1 MGFTDLNNGS
11 STSTGGSLTS
21 IAKPTVG
28 FGGLEVQ
35 QLKPVA
41 QGDFVYEISA
51 SQVFT
56 TASFVGSSITQA
68 NGMAVLSS
76 GTDVSGS
83 AIVDLRRGIKYR
95 PGQGSI
101 MRATALFGTPQANSR
116 QLLGLANDE
125 CGYSF
130 GYNGTDFG
138 IFHTEGGTLEIRK
151 LEITAGATNG
161 DTITITLDGDDY
173 EFDIDIEGT
182 TSTTQTAYKIAQQ
195 VFTQVGKTGFRVD
208 VIGSDVFFV
217 ASRCNPSLT
226 GSYSV
231 SGGTIAGTFTRV
243 ATGADYTLTFISSSQ
258 FNIDKLNGTG
268 ESGMTINPQK
278 GNVYEVDFQYL
289 GFGNARFAV
298 ENPET
303 GRFIDCHMIK
313 NANARTTPVLKN
325 PNVKIRLEASN
336 NGNTTPVEVKSA
348 SMAGFIGGNVEKLDP
363 KFSQSWSFT
372 DLKAL
377 TYTPLALVKA
387 HRVFNNQP
395 CFGEFDILRLAAS
408 NETASKTLSI
418 GFFLG
423 SQITGNVN
431 YQRVKQGNSI
441 VSIAE
446 FNPGGVTPVN
456 SISNLAD
463 IQPFHEIIVGAE
475 SGLSHNLDPME
486 FIFSPGEPLLI
497 AVKVSSGP
505 VAGVVS
511 LNWFE
516 QQ

>member
-41 QGDFVYEISA
+41 QGDFVYEINA

-68 NGMAVLSS
+68 DGMAVLSS
-76 GTDVSGS
+76 GTNVSGS

-116 QLLGLANDE
+116 QLIGLANAE

-138 IFHTEGGTLEIRK
+138 IFHKEGGTLEIRK
-151 LEITAGATNG
+151 LEITAGATDG

-173 EFDIDIEGT
+173 EFDIDIEGL

-208 VIGSDVFFV
+208 VIGSDVYFV

-226 GSYSV
+226 GAYSI
-231 SGGTIAGTFTRV
+231 SGGTVAGTFTRV
-243 ATGADYTLTFISSSQ
+243 AAGTNYTLTFIPSSQ
-258 FNIDKLNGTG
+258 FNIDKLDGTG

-363 KFSQSWSFT
+363 KFSQSWSFS

-377 TYTPLALVKA
+377 TYTPLALVKV

-441 VSIAE
+441 VSIAD

-456 SISNLAD
+456 SISNLAN

-497 AVKVSSGP
+497 AVKVTSGP
-505 VAGVVS
+505 IAGVVS

>member
-41 QGDFVYEISA
+41 QGDFIYQISA
-51 SQVFT
+51 TQVFS
-56 TASFVGSSITQA
+56 TASFVGSSITQVD
-68 NGMAVLSS
+68 GLAVLSS
-76 GTDVSGS
+76 GTNVSGS
-83 AIVDLRRGIKYR
+83 AIVDLRRGVKYR

-101 MRATALFGTPQANSR
+101 MRATALFGTPQADSR
-116 QLLGLANDE
+116 QLIGLANAE

-130 GYNGTDFG
+130 GYNGTNFG
-138 IFHTEGGTLEIRK
+138 IFHKESGTLEIRK
-151 LEITAGATNG
+151 LEITTAATNG

-195 VFTQVGKTGFRVD
+195 DFTQIGKTGFRVD
-208 VIGSDVFFV
+208 VIGSDVYFI

-231 SGGTIAGTFTRV
+231 SGGTIAGTFTRL

-258 FNIDKLNGTG
+258 FNIDKLDGTG
-268 ESGMTINPQK
+268 ESGMVINPQK

-298 ENPET
+298 ENPQT

-325 PNVKIRLEASN
+325 PNVKVRLECSN
-336 NGNTTPVEVKSA
+336 NGNTTPVELKSA
-348 SMAGFIGGNVEKLDP
+348 SMAGFIGGNIEKLDP
-363 KFSQSWSFT
+363 KFSQSWTFS
-372 DLKAL
+372 DLKSL
-377 TYTPLALVKA
+377 TYTPLALVKV

-395 CFGEFDILRLAAS
+395 CFGEFDILKIGAS

-418 GFFLG
+418 GFFLK
-423 SQITGNVN
+423 SQITGDVVYEN
-431 YQRVKQGNSI
+431 VKQGNSI
-441 VSIAE
+441 VSVAD

-475 SGLSHNLDPME
+475 SGLSHNLDSME
-486 FIFSPGEPLLI
+486 FIFSPGDPLLI